1 MTLCTMK
8 KKNAEQVYLLNKG
21 DIMITNQKVI
31 IEKWL
36 RDHGSITGKQAME
49 DCGVY
54 RLSSV
59 IHSLRKRGVDIETIW
74 TSGVLDGKTETSWTP
89 DYFIPADST
98 VYAIARNIN
107 TTAFATGAE
116 RIDLSLKI
124 VKYNTKPVNSIIP

>member
-59 IHSLRKRGVDIETIW
+59 IHALRKRGVDIETHMIDVKNRYGGM
-74 TSGVLDGKTETSWTP
+74 SRVAQYKIKGHSRNKPTENEAEAFLNSKPKDWI
-89 DYFIPADST
+89 DKLIDS
-98 VYAIARNIN
+98 I
-107 TTAFATGAE
+107 GMGCK
-116 RIDLSLKI
+116 S
-124 VKYNTKPVNSIIP
+124 

>member
-1 MTLCTMK
+1 MMLCTMK
-8 KKNAEQVYLLNKG
+8 KKNAEQVFLLNKG

-59 IHSLRKRGVDIETIW
+59 IHALRKRGVDIETHMIDVKNRYGGMSRVAQYKIKGNGKP
-74 TSGVLDGKTETSWTP
+74 TVNDAEKFLDSKPKDWIDNLMERFGMGGK
-89 DYFIPADST
+89 
-98 VYAIARNIN
+98 
-107 TTAFATGAE
+107 
-116 RIDLSLKI
+116 
-124 VKYNTKPVNSIIP
+124 